1 MKKIKLLFFLLVV
14 FISGCSVNNI
24 IDPYYSDKPF
34 NFYGLDSSNPNIV
47 AWGRFNKPYFELS
60 VENKSN
66 KPIGIT
72 YFLDLFTLFTHDGKE
87 YILEKKIY
95 YSSGYSIN
103 TLCFDSSKYLVDKLI
118 NLPIDPDFRKRDYLF
133 KSIADWTPKKNNKE
147 T

>member
-87 YILEKKIY
+87 YILEKQDITAY
-95 YSSGYSIN
+95 PSANYIN
-103 TLCFDSSKYLVDKLI
+103 PNDEIWLKLI
-118 NLPIDPDFRKRDYLF
+118 LPDNIQENNTKTDVARFGFDAHIIL
-133 KSIADWTPKKNNKE
+133 KK
-147 T
+147 